1 LLIVN
6 KNTESEEK
14 KIVAKT
20 MFTKNLGQFL
30 MVSKP
35 CLNRANLTVKAALT
49 PSLVN
54 SILG

>member
-1 LLIVN
+1 VKKKKLL
-6 KNTESEEK
+6 E
-14 KIVAKT
+14 KT